1 MVRVA
6 LAMALTLCTT
16 VTEARG
22 ARSAPYRTCIERAQG
37 AHPEIMECMS
47 RAYEAQVKDVAE
59 LLSPRERGETDRMAA
74 QMRSQEELWQNFV
87 ASKCDVY
94 LDIGGQRGEL
104 LAQNCKLDE
113 AKRRKAYV
121 KDVLAAA
128 EI

>member
-1 MVRVA
+1 
-6 LAMALTLCTT
+6 
-16 VTEARG
+16 
-22 ARSAPYRTCIERAQG
+22 
-37 AHPEIMECMS
+37 MECMS